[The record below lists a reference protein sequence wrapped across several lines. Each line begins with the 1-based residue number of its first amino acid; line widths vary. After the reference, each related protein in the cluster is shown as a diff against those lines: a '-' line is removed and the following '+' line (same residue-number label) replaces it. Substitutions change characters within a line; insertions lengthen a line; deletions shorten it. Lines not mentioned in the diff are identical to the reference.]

1 MESCILLCVL
11 RELRADPLLPM
22 PSLRILIVEDDPAL
36 LQVLEGA
43 YRSVF
48 QRHGYEPAIEA
59 AETVADARQ
68 KAKAARGNAYDF
80 VSLDVNLGDKN
91 LTGLDVLDT
100 LKRFRSAW
108 MVALLTGVE
117 TDAGLDKAV
126 GKAKG
131 DDLRRSLRRDAF
143 ARFPAERL
151 IVVEKPSPSLPESE
165 AAKLLANRIEQ
176 IALVFEE
183 VGRMRYVFRPI
194 EVTSLERIPR
204 AKASKSPRKFIETSA
219 LHWQIRFDCGEI
231 RTLPNLSGFRTLH
244 YLLSR
249 DRNTSVT
256 PEEALAIEPKT
267 EKSAPSPGRGE
278 DPVAAYFG
286 AQGIAWEGLSQAEQ
300 DKLIRAALSLKFNR
314 YRELREL
321 QDQEDLSTAEESEL
335 GRIMR
340 ELGPLADAAE
350 TAYQR
355 MKPDARSPAVPS
367 DIAPASLAQNDLH
380 VGGASYDK
388 LGADRKG
395 KDSPAAALFRA
406 RMKRVKDCLREN
418 GFADMAQHL
427 EDYVMSTG
435 ANWSYNPPE
444 GVEWTV

>member
-1 MESCILLCVL
+1 
-11 RELRADPLLPM
+11 
-22 PSLRILIVEDDPAL
+22 
-36 LQVLEGA
+36 
-43 YRSVF
+43 VF
-48 QRHGYEPAIEA
+48 EQHGYEPVIEKAI
-59 AETVADARQ
+59 TVEDARRL
-68 KAKAARGNAYDF
+68 AKAARGNAYDF
-80 VSLDVNLGDKN
+80 VSLDVNLGDRT

-117 TDAGLDKAV
+117 TDASLDKAV

-131 DDLRRSLRRDAF
+131 EDLRRSLRRDAY
-143 ARFPAERL
+143 ARFPSERL
-151 IVVEKPSPSLPESE
+151 IVVEKPSPAVPETE

-183 VGRMRYVFRPI
+183 VTRQRYVFRPI
-194 EVTSLERIPR
+194 EVNSLERVPQPKGQKGKR
-204 AKASKSPRKFIETSA
+204 TFIEASA

-231 RTLPNLSGFRTLH
+231 RTLPNLSGFKTLH

-256 PEEALAIEPKT
+256 PEEALAIEPKA
-267 EKSAPSPGRGE
+267 EKPSAKPSPGE
-278 DPVAAYFG
+278 DPVAAYFD
-286 AQGIAWEGLSQAEQ
+286 AQGITWRDLSSSEQ

-314 YRELREL
+314 YQELRGF
-321 QDQEDLSTAEESEL
+321 QDEEDISTSEESEL
-335 GRIMR
+335 NRIIR
-340 ELGPLADAAE
+340 ELGPLTDAAE

-355 MKPDARSPAVPS
+355 MKPSERGPATPHET
-367 DIAPASLAQNDLH
+367 DPGNLAQNDLH
-380 VGGASYDK
+380 VGGANYDK
-388 LGADRKG
+388 LGDDRRG
-395 KDSPAAALFRA
+395 KDSPAAVLFRA

-435 ANWSYNPPE
+435 ANWSYNPPV
-444 GVEWTV
+444 GVEWTT

>member
-1 MESCILLCVL
+1 
-11 RELRADPLLPM
+11 M
-22 PSLRILIVEDDPAL
+22 PIIRILIVEDDPAL
-36 LQVLEGA
+36 LPILEGA
-43 YRSVF
+43 YRTVF
-48 QRHGYEPAIEA
+48 ERHGYEPAIER

-68 KAKAARGNAYDF
+68 KGKAARGNAYDF

-117 TDAGLDKAV
+117 TDASLDKAV

-131 DDLRRSLRRDAF
+131 EDLRRSLRRDAY
-143 ARFPAERL
+143 ARFPSERL
-151 IVVEKPSPSLPESE
+151 IVVEKPAHSLPEPD

-183 VGRMRYVFRPI
+183 VSRQRYIFRPI
-194 EVTSLERIPR
+194 EVTSLERVPQPKGQKGR
-204 AKASKSPRKFIETSA
+204 RTFIETSA
-219 LHWQIRFDCGEI
+219 LHWQIRFDCAEI
-231 RTLPNLSGFRTLH
+231 RTLPNLSGFKTLH
-244 YLLSR
+244 YLLSH
-249 DRNTSVT
+249 DRSTSVT
-256 PEEALAIEPKT
+256 PEEALAIEPKA
-267 EKSAPSPGRGE
+267 EKTSAKPSPGE
-278 DPVAAYFG
+278 DPVAAYFD
-286 AQGIAWEGLSQAEQ
+286 AQGITWRDLSSPEQ

-314 YRELREL
+314 YRELRGF
-321 QDQEDLSTAEESEL
+321 QDEEDISTSEESEL
-335 GRIMR
+335 NRIIR

-355 MKPDARSPAVPS
+355 MRPADRGLATSPETSPS
-367 DIAPASLAQNDLH
+367 TLSQDDLH
-380 VGGASYDK
+380 AGGANYDQ
-388 LGADRKG
+388 LGEDRRG
-395 KDSPAAALFRA
+395 KDSPTAALFRA

-435 ANWSYNPPE
+435 ANWSYNPPD
-444 GVEWTV
+444 GVEWTT